1 MLAAPAQAHVLMR
14 KTEIYSVLDEICQV
28 LELTAAQLDA
38 ARISYEAVAEWL
50 SASDN
55 PILKWIE
62 IYAHGSA
69 GLGTTVRPI
78 GREDFDVDLICNV
91 LRFAADRPP
100 AELKRI
106 VGDRLKENARYAG
119 MLEEKKRCWRLNYA
133 REYHLDISPTIIN
146 PGCDNGG
153 ELVPDKKLREFK
165 PTNPKGYKTLF
176 ERRAALMPKL
186 RTRKAIMAEDRAGV
200 EPFPVHGTAK
210 GILRRTVQLL
220 KRHRDVHFQEVV
232 EDVAPISIIITTL
245 AAQSYEYC
253 VRHFTFDSELD
264 VLIATIRL
272 MPHFI
277 DRPYVNGRRIYV
289 VANETTIGENFAER
303 WNTEP
308 ARAAAFYAW
317 HTKALAD
324 FEALPDL
331 EGIDVLARNL
341 GKSLGGS
348 VVGKVV
354 DARAEAVSQ
363 ARIGKKL
370 YVAPAIGLTLSSAAN
385 ATPVQPNTFS
395 GTRCLSAAAPI

>member
-1 MLAAPAQAHVLMR
+1 MNHMLAAPPQAHVLMR
-14 KTEIYSVLDEICQV
+14 KAEIYSVLEEICRV
-28 LELTAAQLDA
+28 LELSAAQLEA
-38 ARISYEAVAEWL
+38 ARTSYEAVAEWL

-78 GREDFDVDLICNV
+78 GREDFDVDLICKV
-91 LRFAADRPP
+91 LRFTADRPP
-100 AELKRI
+100 SELKRI
-106 VGDRLKENARYAG
+106 VGERLRENARYAG

-146 PGCDNGG
+146 VECGNGG

-165 PTNPKGYKTLF
+165 PTNPKGYKALF
-176 ERRAALMPKL
+176 ERRAALMPTL
-186 RTRKAIMAEDRAGV
+186 RARKAIMAEDRAGV

-220 KRHRDVHFQEVV
+220 KRHRDVHFQDVV
-232 EDVAPISIIITTL
+232 EEIAPISIIITTL
-245 AAQSYEYC
+245 AAQAYEYC
-253 VRHFTFDSELD
+253 VNNFPFDSELD
-264 VLIATIRL
+264 VLVATIRM

-277 DRPYVNGRRIYV
+277 DQPYVNGRRIYV
-289 VANETTIGENFAER
+289 VANETTIGENFADR

-308 ARAAAFYAW
+308 ARAPAFYAW
-317 HTKALAD
+317 HAKAVAD
-324 FEALPDL
+324 FEALPEL

-341 GKSLGGS
+341 GKSLGGT

-354 DARAEAVSQ
+354 DARAEAVSR
-363 ARIGKKL
+363 ARISKKL
-370 YVAPAIGLTLSSAAN
+370 YVAPAVGLTLSSAAN
-385 ATPVQPNTFS
+385 ATPVQPNTFF
-395 GTRCLSAAAPI
+395 GD

>member
-1 MLAAPAQAHVLMR
+1 MNQLLLEPPQSHELFR
-14 KTEIYSVLDEICQV
+14 KSEIYSVLDEICQV
-28 LELTAAQLDA
+28 LELTTAQLEA
-38 ARISYEAVAEWL
+38 ARTSYEAVAEWL
-50 SASDN
+50 SASED
-55 PILKWIE
+55 PLLKWIE

-78 GREDFDVDLICNV
+78 GREDFDVDLICKV
-91 LRFAADRPP
+91 LRFTANRPP

-106 VGDRLKENARYAG
+106 VGDRLKQNARYAG

-146 PGCDNGG
+146 VECDNGD
-153 ELVPDKKLREFK
+153 ELVPDKKLQEFK
-165 PTNPKGYKTLF
+165 PTNPKGYKALF
-176 ERRAALMPKL
+176 ECRAALMPRL
-186 RTRKAIMAEDRAGV
+186 RMRKAIAAEDRARV
-200 EPFPVHGTAK
+200 EPFPAHAIAK

-220 KRHRDVHFQEVV
+220 KRHRDVHFQKIV

-253 VRHFTFDSELD
+253 IKNFMFDSEMD

-277 DRPYVNGRRIYV
+277 DRPFVNERRIYV

-317 HTKALAD
+317 HEKALAD
-324 FEALPDL
+324 FEALPNL
-331 EGIDVLARNL
+331 EGIDVIGRSL
-341 GKSLGGS
+341 GKSLGES

-354 DARAEAVSQ
+354 DARVDTVSH
-363 ARIGKKL
+363 ARLGKKL
-370 YVAPAIGLTLSSAAN
+370 FIAPTLGLTLSNPAD
-385 ATPVQPNTFS
+385 ATPVRPNTFF
-395 GTRCLSAAAPI
+395 GD

>member
-1 MLAAPAQAHVLMR
+1 MNQVIAAPAQAHVLLR
-14 KTEIYSVLDEICQV
+14 KAEIYSVLDEICRV
-28 LELTAAQLDA
+28 LELTAAQLES
-38 ARISYEAVAEWL
+38 ARTSYEAVAEWL

-55 PILKWIE
+55 PLLKWIE

-78 GREDFDVDLICNV
+78 GREDFDVDLICKV
-91 LRFAADRPP
+91 LRFMADRPP

-106 VGDRLKENARYAG
+106 VGDRLKENARYSG

-133 REYHLDISPTIIN
+133 REYHLDISPTIVN
-146 PGCDNGG
+146 AECGNGG

-165 PTNPKGYKTLF
+165 PTNPKGYKALF
-176 ERRAALMPKL
+176 ERRAALMPVL
-186 RTRKAIMAEDRAGV
+186 RVRKTIAAEDRRAGV
-200 EPFPVHGTAK
+200 EPFPVHGSAK

-220 KRHRDVHFQEVV
+220 KRHRDIHFQEVV

-245 AAQSYEYC
+245 AAQAYEYC
-253 VRHFTFDSELD
+253 VKNFAFDSELD

-277 DRPYVNGRRIYV
+277 DQPFVNGRRIYV
-289 VANETTIGENFAER
+289 VANETTLGENFAER

-317 HTKALAD
+317 HAKALAD
-324 FEALPDL
+324 FEALPEL
-331 EGIDVLARNL
+331 EGIDLFARSL

-354 DARAEAVSQ
+354 DARAETVSQ

-370 YVAPAIGLTLSSAAN
+370 YVAPAVGLTLSSAAH
-385 ATPVQPNTFS
+385 ATPVRPNTFF
-395 GTRCLSAAAPI
+395 GA

>member
-1 MLAAPAQAHVLMR
+1 MNHMLAAPPQAHVLMR
-14 KTEIYSVLDEICQV
+14 KAEIYSVLDEICRV
-28 LELTAAQLDA
+28 LELSAAQLEA
-38 ARISYEAVAEWL
+38 ARTSYEAVAEWL

-78 GREDFDVDLICNV
+78 GREDFDVDLICKV
-91 LRFAADRPP
+91 LRFTADRPP
-100 AELKRI
+100 SELKRI
-106 VGDRLKENARYAG
+106 VGDRLRENTRYAG

-146 PGCDNGG
+146 VECGNGG

-165 PTNPKGYKTLF
+165 PTNPKGYKALF

-186 RTRKAIMAEDRAGV
+186 RARKAIMAEDRAGV

-220 KRHRDVHFQEVV
+220 KRHRDVHFLDVV
-232 EDVAPISIIITTL
+232 EEVAPISIIITTL
-245 AAQSYEYC
+245 AARSYEYC
-253 VRHFTFDSELD
+253 VNNFPFDSELD

-277 DRPYVNGRRIYV
+277 DQPFVNGRRIYV

-308 ARAAAFYAW
+308 ARAAAFYTW
-317 HTKALAD
+317 HAKALAD

-354 DARAEAVSQ
+354 DARTEAVSQ

-370 YVAPAIGLTLSSAAN
+370 YVAPTVGLTLSSAAN
-385 ATPVQPNTFS
+385 ATPVRPNTFF
-395 GTRCLSAAAPI
+395 GD